1 MDKKLRD
8 TTYQGVEIMNSK
20 PRTTIKEETWS
31 RGTNSGLQFA
41 VNVMLNFSINPLSPN
56 GDQHQFSPKDIHTLS
71 RD

>member
-1 MDKKLRD
+1 
-8 TTYQGVEIMNSK
+8 MNSK
-20 PRTTIKEETWS
+20 PR
-31 RGTNSGLQFA
+31 GTNAGLQFD